1 MVDVFPPSNLP
12 PQSVPWG
19 REVERAIKSNANEIA
34 KLGSSAQNENRTS
47 AGQMGLISRQ
57 MEALQQ
63 SIDELDSRITRQ
75 YSGGSLTV
83 TAVGNSSSNPVIG
96 NASKTVRLDGVGDT
110 TRKAL
115 ITVTS
120 PTSANSDFI
129 VELSV
134 GGSSRFRGR
143 VAEGT
148 SSNLGLTSLSTAFS
162 ADIPPGGA
170 NLTISST
177 NITYG
182 TLTLTG
188 TLTNIQVSVFFVDAS

>member
-1 MVDVFPPSNLP
+1 MAIVFPPNNLP

-19 REVERAIKSNANEIA
+19 REVERAVKSNELQISR
-34 KLGSSAQNENRTS
+34 LGDSAQNENRSS

-83 TAVGNSSSNPVIG
+83 TAVGNSGTNPVIG
-96 NASKTVRLDGVGDT
+96 RASKTIRLAGVGT
-110 TRKAL
+110 STRKAL

-129 VELSV
+129 VELAV

-170 NLTISST
+170 NLVVSST

-188 TLTNIQVSVFFVDAS
+188 TLTNIQISVFFVDAA